1 MLLTKISIYYLD
13 CNGITLIDDTVQEIA
28 TTCKPLR
35 MKKIQVWDLK
45 SWKNNEK
52 KGKWFDITDSVKKY
66 FQVTTS
72 NKVVSHN
79 LFLIVKNIW
88 KETF

>member
-13 CNGITLIDDTVQEIA
+13 CNGITWIDDTVQEIA

-45 SWKNNEK
+45 SWRNNEK

-66 FQVTTS
+66 FQVTTT